1 MELDI
6 KKISKAWF
14 NSYFGSNEQKE
25 LSQKRLNI
33 CEGCPERTTVTIG
46 FTYPACG
53 ICSCP
58 IQKKIFSSQFNDCP
72 LDKWENVDKEHPIL
86 FKKKLL

>member
-25 LSQKRLNI
+25 LSQKRLSI
-33 CEGCPERTTVTIG
+33 CEGCPQMKMLTIG
-46 FTYPACG
+46 FTYVGCG
-53 ICSCP
+53 ICNCP

-72 LDKWENVDKEHPIL
+72 LKKWENVDKEHPIL